1 MTEKILV
8 VDDEMDTR
16 ETMAMFLLRLGYE
29 VQTAQNGQQ
38 GLQMLKKQPCDLLV
52 LDVMMP
58 IMNGFQM
65 LEEVR
70 RDPALKTIPVVM
82 VTALDKT
89 SDIVKAFELGAN
101 DYITKPYV
109 NAELIARVSAAL
121 RSHRLEKEKKRGL
134 QLQEFKKSLMELS
147 QKMKQPLVQLTR
159 CSSQLFKGMD
169 EPNEDWVEVRRKLYD
184 QCLRIQLILKQLEKI
199 KSLES

>member
-1 MTEKILV
+1 
-8 VDDEMDTR
+8 MDTR

>member
-38 GLQMLKKQPCDLLV
+38 GLQLLKKQPCDLLV

-89 SDIVKAFELGAN
+89 SDIVQAFELGAN

-121 RSHRLEKEKKRGL
+121 RSHRLEKEEKRGL

-159 CSSQLFKGMD
+159 CSSQLFKGME
-169 EPNEDWVEVRRKLYD
+169 EPNEDWVAMRRKLYD

-199 KSLES
+199 KRLES

>member
-121 RSHRLEKEKKRGL
+121 RSHRLEKEEKRGL

-169 EPNEDWVEVRRKLYD
+169 EPNEDWTAVRRKLYD
-184 QCLRIQLILKQLEKI
+184 QCLRIQLILKQLEKV

>member
-38 GLQMLKKQPCDLLV
+38 GLQLLKKQPCDLLV

-65 LEEVR
+65 LEEGR

-89 SDIVKAFELGAN
+89 SDIVQAFELGAN

-121 RSHRLEKEKKRGL
+121 RSHRLEKEEKRGL

-159 CSSQLFKGMD
+159 CSSQLFKGME
-169 EPNEDWVEVRRKLYD
+169 EPNEDWGAMRRKLYD

-199 KSLES
+199 KRLES

>member
-1 MTEKILV
+1 LTEKILV

-169 EPNEDWVEVRRKLYD
+169 EPNEDWMAVRRKLYD
-184 QCLRIQLILKQLEKI
+184 QCLRIQLILKQLEKV

>member
-169 EPNEDWVEVRRKLYD
+169 EPNEDWMAVRRKLYD
-184 QCLRIQLILKQLEKI
+184 QCLRIQLILKQLEKV

>member
-109 NAELIARVSAAL
+109 NAKLIARVSAAL

-169 EPNEDWVEVRRKLYD
+169 EPNEDWMAVRRKLYD
-184 QCLRIQLILKQLEKI
+184 QCLRIQLILKQLEKV

>member
-1 MTEKILV
+1 LTEKILV

-121 RSHRLEKEKKRGL
+121 RSHRLEKEEKRGL

-169 EPNEDWVEVRRKLYD
+169 EPNEDWIAVRRKLYD
-184 QCLRIQLILKQLEKI
+184 QCLRIQLILKQLEKV

>member
-121 RSHRLEKEKKRGL
+121 RSHRLEKEEKRGL

-169 EPNEDWVEVRRKLYD
+169 EPNEDWMAVRRKLYD
-184 QCLRIQLILKQLEKI
+184 QCLRIQLILKQLEKV

>member
-38 GLQMLKKQPCDLLV
+38 GLQLLKKQPCDLLV

-70 RDPALKTIPVVM
+70 RDPALKRIPVVM

-121 RSHRLEKEKKRGL
+121 RSHRLEKEEKRGL
-134 QLQEFKKSLMELS
+134 QLQEFKKSLMDLS
-147 QKMKQPLVQLTR
+147 QKMKQPLIQLTR

-169 EPNEDWVEVRRKLYD
+169 EPNEEWVAVRRRLYD